1 MISIEELHG
10 KKALE
15 TFIRFP
21 FELYKGNKY
30 WVPPIIADE
39 LDFFDP
45 EINPVFEH
53 AEARYFIAKK
63 EQKVVGR
70 ITAIVNRLEINEQGV
85 PKMRFGWF
93 DFIDD
98 YEVSKALLDEVVAIG
113 KKEQLSFIEGPV
125 GFSNMDKVGVLTEG
139 FEHIGT
145 MISWYN
151 HEYYEKHYIQYG
163 LASEKKYLESDFL
176 ISNVDSTLI
185 EKSSKLIQR
194 RYQLQLQNFTKTSE
208 VLASADQ
215 MFDLFNESYASLSSF
230 VPISERQK
238 DYFKKKY
245 LTFIN
250 PEYIKF
256 VFDNEGNMIAF
267 AITMPSFSKALQRA
281 NGKLSLWGI
290 LNLLWAK
297 RHSKTAILYL
307 IGVRP
312 EYQNKG
318 ITALL
323 FAALKKEYDKRGVKI
338 AHRTPE
344 LEDNLAIQ
352 RLWKDFDPYVTQ
364 KRATY
369 KKEI

>member
-15 TFIRFP
+15 IFIRFP

-53 AEARYFIAKK
+53 AEARYFIARKDHRI
-63 EQKVVGR
+63 VGR
-70 ITAIVNRLEINEQGV
+70 IAAIINRLEINEQGV

-98 YEVSKALLDEVVAIG
+98 YEVSKALLDEVVEIG

-139 FEHIGT
+139 FERIGT

-151 HEYYEKHYIQYG
+151 HEYYENHYKRYG
-163 LASEKKYLESDFL
+163 LKAEKKYRESEFL
-176 ISNVDSTLI
+176 ISNVDSKLI
-185 EKSSKLIQR
+185 EKSSDLIQR
-194 RYQLQLQNFTKTSE
+194 RYQLRIKNFTKTSE
-208 VLASADQ
+208 VLSSADQ
-215 MFDLFNESYASLSSF
+215 MFDLFNESYASLPSF

-256 VFDNEGNMIAF
+256 VFDSDGNMIAF

-307 IGVRP
+307 IGVHP
-312 EYQNKG
+312 EFQNKG

-364 KRATY
+364 RRATY

>member
-15 TFIRFP
+15 IFIRFP

-63 EQKVVGR
+63 DHRIVGR
-70 ITAIVNRLEINEQGV
+70 IAAIINRLEINEQGV

-98 YEVSKALLDEVVAIG
+98 YEVSKALLDEVVEIG

-139 FEHIGT
+139 FERIGT

-151 HEYYEKHYIQYG
+151 HEYYENHYKRYG
-163 LASEKKYLESDFL
+163 LKAEKKYRESEFL
-176 ISNVDSTLI
+176 ISNVDSKLI
-185 EKSSKLIQR
+185 EKSSDLIQR
-194 RYQLQLQNFTKTSE
+194 RYQLRIKNFTKTSE
-208 VLASADQ
+208 VLSSADQ
-215 MFDLFNESYASLSSF
+215 MFDLFNESYASLPSF

-256 VFDNEGNMIAF
+256 VFDSDGNMIAF

-307 IGVRP
+307 IGVHP
-312 EYQNKG
+312 EFQNKG